1 MRYSWFCSC
10 HGVRKWKSVRR
21 LCDFGMN
28 AVNTFDFGL
37 QLFNFCIHSAT
48 RLTSSCP
55 ANGLLVFWATLAA
68 ERRGIFEVLPQ

>member
-1 MRYSWFCSC
+1 
-10 HGVRKWKSVRR
+10 
-21 LCDFGMN
+21 MN